1 MSIALPES
9 APRFLGV
16 IATYFV
22 FQVVLRLTL
31 GDSLELDEAEQ
42 MILGQRLQAGYT
54 GQPPLYTWLQIGF
67 FAVFGHGVLALT
79 LLKNLLLFLTFAG
92 SFFAARQLGIRAALA
107 SASAL
112 SLLLLTDIGW
122 ESQRD
127 LTHSV
132 LVTSMA
138 ALTLWLGC
146 TMASGEVQLKH
157 YALFGVLIGLGAL
170 SKPNYLFFLAALVLS
185 LYSLDRRLI
194 LRPAFLLS
202 LLIATVLVSPYALW
216 MSETTGVATSSMG
229 KLDTTGPVSLENLAR
244 NLAALGT
251 AVLQFGVL
259 FVVLF
264 VATVRVWPRGWS
276 PRDAAGK
283 PAPVL
288 LLLRLFWFS
297 LAILLAYLLI
307 TGASTFKGR
316 WLLPLLFYLPLLFF
330 ALAPTDAF
338 SERVVRRYA
347 KVLLAAAILVS
358 VGLFARVYV
367 GPFFDKYTK
376 PHFPAAELARVL
388 DERIEGRWPIVAENS
403 LIAGNLKL
411 HLPARFISFPPVD
424 FPLPRRGDVLLV
436 WDAGKDSEVPDK
448 LVEYLESQSLNP
460 VFAPQTPEILDVPLR
475 QSKTRSFRLARR
487 QVALMPQGIAP

>member
-1 MSIALPES
+1 VNIALPENT
-9 APRFLGV
+9 PQFLGV
-16 IATYFV
+16 IAAYFI
-22 FQVVLRLTL
+22 FQVALRLAL

-67 FAVFGHGVLALT
+67 FAVFGHGVLALA
-79 LLKNLLLFLTFAG
+79 LLKNLLLFLTYAG
-92 SFFAARQLGIRAALA
+92 SFFAARRLGIGTVLA

-112 SLLLLTDIGW
+112 SLLLIADIGW

-138 ALTLWLGC
+138 ALSLWLGC
-146 TMASGEVQLKH
+146 TMASGMVQLKH
-157 YALFGVLIGLGAL
+157 YVLLGVLIGLGTL
-170 SKPNYLFFLAALVLS
+170 SKLNYLFFLAALVLS

-202 LLIATVLVSPYALW
+202 LLIAAVLVSPYALW
-216 MSETTGVATSSMG
+216 MSETLGIATSSMK
-229 KLDTTGPVSLENLAR
+229 KLDASGPVSLENFLQ
-244 NLAALGT
+244 NLGSLGT
-251 AVLQFGVL
+251 AVLQFIVL

-264 VATVRVWPRGWS
+264 AATVRAWPRGWT
-276 PRDAAGK
+276 PLDTGDR

-288 LLLRLFWFS
+288 FLLRLIWLS

-330 ALAPTDAF
+330 ALAPPEAF
-338 SERVVRRYA
+338 SERVMRRYA
-347 KVLLAAAILVS
+347 KLLLAAAMLVS
-358 VGLFARVYV
+358 VGLLARVYV
-367 GPFFDKYTK
+367 GPLFDKYTK
-376 PHFPAAELARVL
+376 PHFPAAELARAL
-388 DERIEGRWPIVAENS
+388 DERTESQWPIVAENS

-411 HLPARFISFPPVD
+411 HMPARYISFPPVD
-424 FPLPRRGDVLLV
+424 SQVPTGDALLV
-436 WDAGKDSEVPDK
+436 WDAGKDDEVPDK
-448 LVEYLESQSLNP
+448 IMDYLEQQSLSP
-460 VFAPQTPEILDVPLR
+460 VFVSSAPQILAVQLR
-475 QSKTRSFRLARR
+475 LSDSKTFRLAWQ
-487 QVALMPQGIAP
+487 QVSLSP

>member
-1 MSIALPES
+1 
-9 APRFLGV
+9 
-16 IATYFV
+16 
-22 FQVVLRLTL
+22 
-31 GDSLELDEAEQ
+31 

-67 FAVFGHGVLALT
+67 FAVFGHGVLALA
-79 LLKNLLLFLTFAG
+79 LLKNLLLFLTYAG
-92 SFFAARQLGIRAALA
+92 SFFAARRLGFDAVLA

-112 SLLLLTDIGW
+112 SLLLLADIGW

-146 TMASGEVQLKH
+146 TMASGVVQLKH
-157 YALFGVLIGLGAL
+157 YALFGVLVGLGTL
-170 SKPNYLFFLAALVLS
+170 SKLNYLFFLAALVLS

-202 LLIATVLVSPYALW
+202 LLIAAVLVSPYALW
-216 MSETTGVATSSMG
+216 MSETPSVAFSSMK
-229 KLDTTGPVSLENLAR
+229 KLDTTGPVSLENLAQ
-244 NLAALGT
+244 NLASLGT

-264 VATVRVWPRGWS
+264 GATVRVWPRGWN
-276 PRDAAGK
+276 PWQTGGR

-288 LLLRLFWFS
+288 LLLRLFWLS
-297 LAILLAYLLI
+297 LATLLVYLLI

-330 ALAPTDAF
+330 ALAPEDAF
-338 SERVVRRYA
+338 PEPVVRRYA
-347 KVLLAAAILVS
+347 KLLLVAAILVS
-358 VGLFARVYV
+358 VGLLARVYV

-376 PHFPAAELARVL
+376 PHFPAAELARAL
-388 DERIEGRWPIVAENS
+388 DERTEGQWPIVAENS

-436 WDAGKDSEVPDK
+436 WDAGKDSQVPDK
-448 LVEYLESQSLNP
+448 IMDYLESQSLSP
-460 VFAPQTPEILDVPLR
+460 VVVSQTPEILDVPLR
-475 QSKTRSFRLARR
+475 QSNTRTFRLARQ
-487 QVALMPQGIAP
+487 QVELTP